1 VVGEV
6 ENMLRHF
13 SDECCDR
20 NQREAKV
27 FLKEWTIMNCMKK
40 NPENSGGWITDE
52 HLKQMDQI
60 NQPCGSCS
68 GNYACNKARTRLMPI
83 NEF

>member
-6 ENMLRHF
+6 ESMLRHF

-27 FLKEWTIMNCMKK
+27 FLKEWTILNCMKK
-40 NPENSGGWITDE
+40 IRKTQVD
-52 HLKQMDQI
+52 
-60 NQPCGSCS
+60 GSLTS
-68 GNYACNKARTRLMPI
+68 I
-83 NEF
+83 